1 MLECTLFIILMLLAR
16 AAGADYRLAQNFS
29 PFLEQFDFDTG
40 SDPTN
45 GYVDYVDKRTAIEL
59 GLVKLVNGTFHIG
72 VEHKDAALPP
82 GRKSVRLT
90 SKKAYSTGTLV
101 VVDLSH
107 MPGVA
112 CGSWP
117 AFWTVGE
124 NWPLDGEIDIIE
136 GANRALY
143 NQMTLHTGKNCTID
157 STGFSGNLL
166 TSNCDV
172 DAAGQSGNAGCGIEA
187 GSATSFGSHFNSI
200 GGGIYAMEWT
210 SNGIGVWFFPRYQIP
225 TGFMSRP
232 SHDPDGWGEPVARFQ
247 GDCQIAQ
254 HFHKQKITKSSSD
267 ACMRGSAVV
276 SIGPRN
282 ESNLSVLAT
291 AHRQAHDV
299 MFTLDVPITDPRNG
313 NLYPNYVDVRFL
325 SRLGAW
331 KLYYWALEM
340 YLDRERDTHRKH
352 AVFTRFYETGAG
364 NNSHISTLGRMIRTQ
379 PSKTTGLH
387 YV

>member
-254 HFHKQKITKSSSD
+254 HFHKQKIIFDITFCGD
-267 ACMRGSAVV
+267 
-276 SIGPRN
+276 
-282 ESNLSVLAT
+282 LAT
-291 AHRQAHDV
+291 ATWSDSGCQS
-299 MFTLDVPITDPRNG
+299 FSEECES
-313 NLYPNYVDVRFL
+313 YV
-325 SRLGAW
+325 
-331 KLYYWALEM
+331 
-340 YLDRERDTHRKH
+340 
-352 AVFTRFYETGAG
+352 AG
-364 NNSHISTLGRMIRTQ
+364 NPDSFSEEYWGVVSLNVYSTQRSTASTSLT
-379 PSKTTGLH
+379 PSSAATCIAHQRRGDAE
-387 YV
+387 